1 MLVKILLCHLL
12 PLATLFWP
20 GCAQH
25 RGSLNDDLKS
35 REQITYY
42 DRNSDGKVDQE
53 KHHYRGVADA
63 DWELRDDDYN
73 GRYEKKILYGFAVT
87 ESAVDI
93 PVPTNVHIEPKQ

>member
-87 ESAVDI
+87 
-93 PVPTNVHIEPKQ
+93 